1 MFDLKVGTQAR
12 KDFKKLKKS
21 SLADFNITKEFVE
34 LLLVDGYKG
43 IDTKYKAHKLIGN
56 YKDCYEC
63 HIKSDLL
70 LIWQEYENGVNIL
83 QIIRVGSHSEL
94 FKK

>member
-34 LLLVDGYKG
+34 QLLVEGLK
-43 IDTKYKAHKLIGN
+43 
-56 YKDCYEC
+56 
-63 HIKSDLL
+63 
-70 LIWQEYENGVNIL
+70 V
-83 QIIRVGSHSEL
+83 
-94 FKK
+94 